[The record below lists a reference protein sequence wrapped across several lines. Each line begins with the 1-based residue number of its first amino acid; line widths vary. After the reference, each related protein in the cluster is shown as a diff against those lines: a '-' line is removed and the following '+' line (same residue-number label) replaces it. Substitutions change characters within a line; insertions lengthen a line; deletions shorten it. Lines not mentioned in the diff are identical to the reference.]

1 MIRARGAPL
10 RFFLWG
16 GGGEDI
22 SKSILGGREHK
33 TLFLTNSTISEIL
46 CPPDPRPP
54 PPPCSAAPDDH
65 FVSLANCTCE
75 SQPED
80 DHLSKMFSFTN
91 FLDKALL
98 ILCNF
103 NNFGKD
109 ESTCIIWNFFLYFL
123 YFKPKPTYH
132 GTNAGRRFV
141 QKCALTRTNPHTAS
155 FRQLFCD
162 FQFLTPTTEQVPHGE
177 TQPFKTFLRH

>member
-10 RFFLWG
+10 RFFLG
-16 GGGEDI
+16 GGDI
-22 SKSILGGREHK
+22 SKSILGWGNTKRFFLL
-33 TLFLTNSTISEIL
+33 TLQFQKYSALRTPI
-46 CPPDPRPP
+46 PP

-80 DHLSKMFSFTN
+80 DHLSKTFSFTN

-132 GTNAGRRFV
+132 GTNAGRRFI